1 MGLQRG
7 RNTPLPLA
15 FPAPSLYCS
24 AMDLERPDSS
34 LTRDA
39 ASPPRTEAPPKERE
53 KEIVSFSL
61 ADVPAISDL
70 LEPMAN
76 EYSKVNDKKIRR
88 LYLQASMQ
96 QWFAPKRIN
105 FDTAINLE
113 PEERRVW
120 IRLMHVFYT
129 LEKMGLNVIAN
140 MMPKASHKL
149 KSEEASFYLSAQCFD
164 EARHVFSIESY
175 LKKLGAPPS
184 YHWKYHVLGQIASM
198 GAYRVENWLFSTL
211 FSENFASAFLRRAKN
226 AKIDPIGAEMCR
238 NLLLDESRHLH
249 FLHIVLP
256 DLLDRMSVFGRSYVK
271 ASQFFIMKLTEKWAT
286 TLEADVEIVGLDR
299 RAILEEVFE
308 NIERAYESFGVTR
321 DYLYFPKITGSSY
334 THAH

>member
-1 MGLQRG
+1 MLFSPLLFSVR
-7 RNTPLPLA
+7 RMTPDLPN
-15 FPAPSLYCS
+15 
-24 AMDLERPDSS
+24 
-34 LTRDA
+34 
-39 ASPPRTEAPPKERE
+39 SPPSHRGANPPPPTEPSPTRE
-53 KEIVSFSL
+53 AVSFSL
-61 ADVPAISDL
+61 ADLPAIDEL
-70 LEPMAN
+70 LVPMVN
-76 EYSKVNDKKIRR
+76 DRSKVNDLKIRR

-105 FDTAINLE
+105 FDTEIALS

-140 MMPKASHKL
+140 MMPKAVHKL
-149 KSEEASFYLSAQCFD
+149 KSEEASYYLTAQCFD
-164 EARHVFSIESY
+164 EARHVFSIENY
-175 LKKLGAPPS
+175 LKKLGDPPQ
-184 YHWKYHVLGQIASM
+184 YHWKYHLLGQIASV

-211 FSENFASAFLRRAKN
+211 FSENFASAFLRRSKN
-226 AKIDPIGAEMCR
+226 AKIDPLGAELCR
-238 NLLLDESRHLH
+238 NLQLDESRHLH

-256 DLLDRMSVFGRSYVK
+256 DLLDRLSLFGRSYIK

-286 TLEADVEIVGLDR
+286 TLEDDVEIVGLDR

-321 DYLYFPKITGSSY
+321 DYLYFPKITPNRSA
-334 THAH
+334 HAH

>member
-1 MGLQRG
+1 
-7 RNTPLPLA
+7 
-15 FPAPSLYCS
+15 
-24 AMDLERPDSS
+24 MDLEKPSALFMPGAIPENERPPV
-34 LTRDA
+34 LK
-39 ASPPRTEAPPKERE
+39 TEKDKET
-53 KEIVSFSL
+53 VSFSL
-61 ADVPAISDL
+61 SDIPGINEL

-88 LYLQASMQ
+88 LYLQACMQ
-96 QWFAPKRIN
+96 QWFSPKRIN
-105 FDTAINLE
+105 FETPIMME

-120 IRLMHVFYT
+120 IRLMHIFYT

-140 MMPKASHKL
+140 MMPKAVHRL
-149 KSEEASFYLSAQCFD
+149 KSEEASYYLSAQCFD
-164 EARHVFSIESY
+164 EARHVFTIENY
-175 LKKLGAPPS
+175 LKKLGSPPS

-211 FSENFASAFLRRAKN
+211 FSENFASAFLRRSRN

-238 NLLLDESRHLH
+238 NLQLDESRHLH

-256 DLLDRMSVFGRSYVK
+256 DLLDRMSLFGRSYVK

-299 RAILEEVFE
+299 RAIMEEVFE